1 MSDSTDTSNC
11 SVIFV
16 SEQKKVTV
24 DVHPIP
30 PNGNNFVP
38 NTQENN
44 MQDLGQGQSTT
55 TTEDDI
61 SVIPETG
68 KYKFFLQ
75 IFKTIQFSKY

>member
-16 SEQKKVTV
+16 VEQKKVTV

-30 PNGNNFVP
+30 PNVNSFVP
-38 NTQENN
+38 DTQQNQG
-44 MQDLGQGQSTT
+44 QDQGQGQGQSSTTT

-68 KYKFFLQ
+68 KYNLFF
-75 IFKTIQFSKY
+75 TNM